1 VTPFPPTSSAVIIVL
16 EKRASAVAA
25 MAFPT
30 ITGPISDAG
39 SGIFPILVFV
49 QGNDQRTINLDHSP
63 FSVGRKIDK
72 DLVIA
77 DPRVSRDHALIVS
90 ENGQFCVVDQ
100 SSKHGTFVNGERVQ
114 RKTLERNDRLEFGVR
129 DVAYVIFHPHHAS
142 SNSARDFLSQI
153 SGIHISTETTDLEKL
168 TLFLEAARKLN
179 TIGVLDE
186 ILVTLLDATLKLTR
200 AERGYVFLKAEDGNL
215 RLAAGRN
222 SKGEPLL
229 DDKTISHSILE
240 DARKSNSEFV
250 ITDTSQS
257 LDLAG
262 RHSIVAYD
270 LRTVICIPLRKPQV
284 QTTRDAQAAS
294 PSETSAEVMGA
305 LYVDSRFAS
314 RDISSVS
321 NDILRAIAHE
331 AASLVENA
339 RLVQAE
345 EAARRYQQEL
355 AIAASIQQR
364 LMAVTIPEVPFARL
378 SGRNLSCKEIG
389 GDFFDAVNTE
399 DGLTVVLADVSGKGV
414 SAALLAS
421 TLQGMIY
428 SQLTARMPLPEIVA
442 AVNRFFTHKH
452 IGEKYATVIIARIR
466 SDGELEY
473 VNCGH
478 VPPLLVCNRE
488 VIRPSHGNL
497 PVGLLADAAYESDRY
512 NMHPGDRLVLVTDGV
527 TEAENAR
534 GDFFDNERLEAVAA
548 KSGTLEDIFSAVADF
563 CGGTPL
569 SDDCTVVELLYTG

>member
-1 VTPFPPTSSAVIIVL
+1 MSFQP
-16 EKRASAVAA
+16 
-25 MAFPT
+25 
-30 ITGPISDAG
+30 ITGPVSSPG
-39 SGIFPILVFV
+39 SGIFPTLVFV
-49 QGNDQRTINLDHSP
+49 QGNDQRTINLDHTP
-63 FSVGRKIDK
+63 FTVGRKVDK

-77 DPRVSRDHALIVS
+77 DPRVSRDHALITS
-90 ENGQFCVVDQ
+90 EDGQFHVVDQ
-100 SSKHGTFVNGERVQ
+100 GSKHGTFVNGERIQ
-114 RKTLERNDRLEFGVR
+114 RKTLERNDRVEFGVR
-129 DVAYVIFHPHHAS
+129 DVSYVIFHPHHAS
-142 SNSARDFLSQI
+142 SNTAREFLSQI
-153 SGIHISTETTDLEKL
+153 SGIQISTDSTDLEKL

-179 TIGVLDE
+179 TAGVLDE

-200 AERGYVFLKAEDGNL
+200 AERGYVFMRDEENNL

-229 DDKTISHSILE
+229 DDTTISHSILDE
-240 DARKSNSEFV
+240 GVKSNSEFV

-284 QTTRDAQAAS
+284 QTTRDTAMVNTES
-294 PSETSAEVMGA
+294 SADVMGA

-321 NDILRAIAHE
+321 NDILRAIATE
-331 AASLVENA
+331 AASLIENA

-345 EAARRYQQEL
+345 EASRRYQQEL
-355 AIAASIQQR
+355 SIAASIQQR
-364 LMAVTIPEVPFARL
+364 LMAVTIPEVPFATLR
-378 SGRNLSCKEIG
+378 GRNLSCKEIG
-389 GDFFDAVNTE
+389 GDFFDAVNTDE
-399 DGLTVVLADVSGKGV
+399 GLAVVLADVSGKGV

-428 SQLTARMPLPEIVA
+428 SQLTAGMPLIDIVVA
-442 AVNRFFTHKH
+442 ANRFFTHKH
-452 IGEKYATVIIARIR
+452 IGEKYATLIIARVR
-466 SDGELEY
+466 RDGELEY

-478 VPPLLVCNRE
+478 VPPLLVCNNE
-488 VIRPSHGNL
+488 VIRPPHGNL
-497 PVGLLADAAYESDRY
+497 PVGLLGDATYESD
-512 NMHPGDRLVLVTDGV
+512 HVSLHGGDRLILVTDGV

-534 GDFFDNERLEAVAA
+534 GDFFEDSRLEAVAA
-548 KSGTLEDIFSAVADF
+548 KGATLENIFEAVANF

-569 SDDCTVVELLYTG
+569 SDDCTVVELVYSG